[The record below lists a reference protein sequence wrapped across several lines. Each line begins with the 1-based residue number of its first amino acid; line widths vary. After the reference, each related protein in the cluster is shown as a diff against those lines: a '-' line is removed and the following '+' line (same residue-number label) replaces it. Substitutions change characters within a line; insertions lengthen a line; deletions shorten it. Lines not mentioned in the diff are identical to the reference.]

1 MSTLPPLLNTALE
14 VLGIVTK
21 QENKTSE
28 SVFIPRLYQYVCRK
42 FWGIQ
47 KSTILSKFIK
57 IAGYRLNVQKLI
69 LLKIQ

>member
-1 MSTLPPLLNTALE
+1 MMKYGMLSLKMRKETRMSTLTPLFSTTLE

-42 FWGIQ
+42 F
-47 KSTILSKFIK
+47 
-57 IAGYRLNVQKLI
+57 
-69 LLKIQ
+69 